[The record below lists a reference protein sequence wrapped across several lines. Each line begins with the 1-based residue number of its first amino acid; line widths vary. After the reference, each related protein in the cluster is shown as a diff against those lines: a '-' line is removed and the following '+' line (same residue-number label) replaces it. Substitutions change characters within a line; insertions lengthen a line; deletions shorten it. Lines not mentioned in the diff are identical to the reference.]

1 MGKGRLEAFSDGVIA
16 IIVRIMVLELKVP
29 HQAHLAHLAD
39 QADLAALTALW
50 PVVLSHH
57 DAAAR
62 MLTAG
67 VAQDMGLD
75 HSLPAQ

>member
-16 IIVRIMVLELKVP
+16 IIVTIMVLELKVP
-29 HQAHLAHLAD
+29 HQADLADLAD
-39 QADLAALTALW
+39 QAALGALW
-50 PVVLSHH
+50 PVFLSHH

-75 HSLPAQ
+75 HSLFAQ

>member
-16 IIVRIMVLELKVP
+16 IIITIMVLELKVP
-29 HQAHLAHLAD
+29 HQAHLAALT
-39 QADLAALTALW
+39 ALTALW

-75 HSLPAQ
+75 HSRLAQ

>member
-29 HQAHLAHLAD
+29 HQADQAD
-39 QADLAALTALW
+39 LADLAALTALW

-75 HSLPAQ
+75 HSLFAQ

>member
-29 HQAHLAHLAD
+29 HQADQAD
-39 QADLAALTALW
+39 LADLAALTALW

-75 HSLPAQ
+75 HSRLAQ

>member
-1 MGKGRLEAFSDGVIA
+1 MGKGRLESFSDGGIA

-29 HQAHLAHLAD
+29 HQADL
-39 QADLAALTALW
+39 ADLAALTALW

-75 HSLPAQ
+75 HSRLAQ